1 MVRHRTPVKSV
12 NSKVLISKGR
22 SKDEE
27 EHKKGR
33 LHPSDAHLQLKT
45 CQYSFTIPELI
56 SSEH

>member
-45 CQYSFTIPELI
+45 SQYLFKIPKLI